1 VTVAEDF
8 ARTGSESAALE
19 KLRDVTGESGGP
31 MERHGLRV
39 FLIADRLGTARN
51 ADIDR
56 EVLLIAG
63 LLHDIGL
70 YDAVS
75 HGGVYVREGAEFTAE
90 LLRTQGWD
98 EERIRLTFDAI
109 ERHHE
114 VRSQWERGAEVEL
127 IRRADLVDLSS
138 GLVRF
143 GLSREWLRDL
153 FKSVPRDGTYGTIG
167 RKVGAQL
174 LHRPLTFVR
183 IFRR

>member
-1 VTVAEDF
+1 MTTAEDLVH
-8 ARTGSESAALE
+8 TDSEAAALE
-19 KLRDVTGESGGP
+19 RLREVTGQTGGP

-39 FLIADRLGTARN
+39 FLIADRLATAREVTV
-51 ADIDR
+51 DR

-70 YDAVS
+70 YDEAS

-90 LLRTQGWD
+90 LLRAQSW
-98 EERIRLTFDAI
+98 EENRIRLCFDAI

-114 VRSQWERGAEVEL
+114 LRPQWERADEVEL
-127 IRRADLVDLSS
+127 IRRADLVDLTS
-138 GLVRF
+138 GLIPF

-153 FKSVPRDGTYGTIG
+153 FGSVPRDGTYATIG
-167 RKVGAQL
+167 HEVARQL
-174 LHRPLTFVR
+174 IHQPLQFAR